1 LKSIFIILKTKHLIL
16 ISFRLYNN
24 LSISG
29 NCRICIVELKNSV
42 KPVISCAM
50 HVKTVLNN
58 NVYFDSVLIKKA
70 RENVLEFLLVYL
82 IIILVKW
89 FT

>member
-1 LKSIFIILKTKHLIL
+1 M
-16 ISFRLYNN
+16 YNN

-42 KPVISCAM
+42 KPVISCAT
-50 HVKTVLNN
+50 HAKIVLNN

-70 RENVLEFLLVYL
+70 RENVLEFLLMSFKL
-82 IIILVKW
+82 L
-89 FT
+89 FQLNL